1 MATLLS
7 SQSAV
12 AVTLA
17 SYAAAAYGSSSG
29 GAAISPAAWPIPE
42 PVSARPGIL
51 ASVATATAIR
61 GAGCSCT
68 GGELRRRRDAQ

>member
-61 GAGCSCT
+61 ALDRLARPLTDVPTAS
-68 GGELRRRRDAQ
+68 A